1 MISFLR
7 GETKSIMSNLADRME
22 EYLKKLLILSPSGY
36 IDIKRKEL
44 ANKFL
49 CVPSQINYVLGTRFT
64 LDKGYLV
71 ESKRGGK
78 GYVRIK
84 KLQLSV
90 ENLLSTFPKDLVGGG
105 ISEDRARGII
115 QRLYE
120 LKYISLRESGLMES
134 ALSGL
139 KAVEDNSFRK
149 ELRGLLLRDM
159 LLLLIKF

>member
-90 ENLLSTFPKDLVGGG
+90 ENLLSTFPKDLVAGG

-139 KAVEDNSFRK
+139 KVVEDNSFRK

>member
-1 MISFLR
+1 MTTLSR
-7 GETKSIMSNLADRME
+7 GETKSEMSNLADRME
-22 EYLKKLLILSPSGY
+22 EYLKKLLILSPAGY

-90 ENLLSTFPKDLVGGG
+90 ENLLSTFLKEIAAGG
-105 ISEDRARGII
+105 ISDDRARGII

-120 LKYISLRESGLMES
+120 LKYISLRESRLMET

-139 KAVEDNSFRK
+139 KTVGDDTFRE
-149 ELRGLLLRDM
+149 ELCGLLLKEM

>member
-1 MISFLR
+1 M
-7 GETKSIMSNLADRME
+7 
-22 EYLKKLLILSPSGY
+22 
-36 IDIKRKEL
+36 
-44 ANKFL
+44 
-49 CVPSQINYVLGTRFT
+49 
-64 LDKGYLV
+64 
-71 ESKRGGK
+71 
-78 GYVRIK
+78 RIK

-90 ENLLSTFPKDLVGGG
+90 ENLLSTFPKDLVAGG
-105 ISEDRARGII
+105 IREDRARGII